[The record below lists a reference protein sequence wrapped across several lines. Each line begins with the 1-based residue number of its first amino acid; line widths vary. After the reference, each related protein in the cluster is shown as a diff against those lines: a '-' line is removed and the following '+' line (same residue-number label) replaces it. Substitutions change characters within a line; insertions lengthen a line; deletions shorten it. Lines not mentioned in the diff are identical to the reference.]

1 MLPSWCPDLRP
12 DQNAWKP
19 VFSCNFAASTPLH
32 HMSSNTN
39 QTGGP
44 GPLMIRGHRLDTV
57 QFGFRIVRPFAARE
71 KVEDLMDLRD
81 IIKML
86 ICWQFTR
93 KSSLS
98 EESYINALGRAL
110 ITDMPA
116 YPDNLKHPLQKYLGI
131 YGISE
136 QLNNEELMRIWR
148 VYIKSFL
155 FDNGSFFTNFQSKLT
170 SCLRNPEA
178 KRHFR
183 YDPRTN
189 LPRESL
195 LGWIMH
201 DYLGNVLQKHRF
213 IVTNRG
219 WMGLAPPDT
228 VPGDVVVVLGG
239 PGMPFV
245 VRDTAAIARKELKA
259 MVYTPTM
266 GALNG
271 LHCQVVPSETGT
283 NVSVLIGPCYIQGIM
298 HGELFSKNDYKDML
312 EWEKDRLGSIPKPT
326 ICLV

>member
-1 MLPSWCPDLRP
+1 
-12 DQNAWKP
+12 
-19 VFSCNFAASTPLH
+19 
-32 HMSSNTN
+32 MSNNTH

-44 GPLMIRGHRLDTV
+44 GFLVIRGHRLDTV
-57 QFGFRIVRPFAARE
+57 QFGFRIVRPFAPRE

-116 YPDNLKHPLQKYLGI
+116 NPDNLEHPLLKFLGI

-136 QLNNEELMRIWR
+136 QLKNEELTRIR
-148 VYIKSFL
+148 RIYITEFL
-155 FDNGSFFTNFQSKLT
+155 FDIGSSLTNFQSKFT

-183 YDPRTN
+183 YVPRTN
-189 LPRESL
+189 FPREGL

-213 IVTNRG
+213 IVTKRG
-219 WMGLAPPDT
+219 CMGLAPPDT

-239 PGMPFV
+239 PGTPFV
-245 VRDTAAIARKELKA
+245 VRDTAAIARNEFKA

-271 LHCQVVPSETGT
+271 LHCRVVPNETGT
-283 NVSVLIGPCYIQGIM
+283 NVCVLIGPCYIQGIM

-312 EWEKDRLGSIPKPT
+312 EWGKDRLGSIPKPT
-326 ICLV
+326 ICLVRASP